1 MNSITSSLNQSLL
14 KGTFNG
20 SSLLGSSSQSALLQ
34 SAFSQQIPDVQVFT
48 GGESQSLAGA
58 ITQTLSESGNAQA
71 LQSLAQLNTYSASNS
86 LLGAVYGAEGG
97 TNALLAASYA
107 ADTGGSALL
116 NSAYP
121 SGNEAVDA
129 YV

>member
-1 MNSITSSLNQSLL
+1 M
-14 KGTFNG
+14 
-20 SSLLGSSSQSALLQ
+20 
-34 SAFSQQIPDVQVFT
+34 QVFT

-107 ADTGGSALL
+107 VDTGGSALL